1 MSKKLSVEIHNE
13 PGNTLCILNI
23 LFPMIQKHQF
33 LNKEIYLGGT
43 FKKKKNRRGR
53 VRKTYFK
60 IDKAC
65 LC

>member
-1 MSKKLSVEIHNE
+1 MSKKLSVEIHKE

-43 FKKKKNRRGR
+43 VKKKTGGEE
-53 VRKTYFK
+53 
-60 IDKAC
+60 
-65 LC
+65 

>member
-43 FKKKKNRRGR
+43 LKKKTKQEGKSEKNL
-53 VRKTYFK
+53 F
-60 IDKAC
+60 
-65 LC
+65 